1 MSCCSKN
8 PHLAHMG
15 SFHAGASLVEL
26 YSAFAYDGPSL
37 VPRVKRELAACLARD
52 GFDSVTAAVGADLRQ
67 ELGKEQEV
75 KEGAGGS
82 GRRWLW

>member
-1 MSCCSKN
+1 M
-8 PHLAHMG
+8 
-15 SFHAGASLVEL
+15 EL